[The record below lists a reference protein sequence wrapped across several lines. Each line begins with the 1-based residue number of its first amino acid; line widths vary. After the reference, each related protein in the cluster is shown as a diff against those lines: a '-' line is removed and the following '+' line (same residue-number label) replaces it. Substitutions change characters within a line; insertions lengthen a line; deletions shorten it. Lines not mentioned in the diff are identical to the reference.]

1 VNPPTPGALATRGP
15 GAALVTV
22 IAVANGVIVANLYYL
37 QPVLHQVRG
46 DFHLSESGASILITL
61 AQLGYAAGLVLVAPL
76 GDLVERRRLAVT
88 VYALAGLVLGA
99 VAVTRSYALF
109 VPLIFVVGLV
119 SVGAQILVPFAAD
132 LAEPSQRGRVIARV
146 MSGLLIGVLLSRTV
160 SGLIAQAAGWRAVF
174 VVACGALLV
183 TAAVLAWV
191 LPSEPARDSVPYW
204 RLIRG
209 SFALLA
215 EHAELRRRALYGS
228 LVFAAM
234 SIVWTELAFHLSG
247 APFHYSKAVIGLFGL
262 FGVAGVVAANF
273 AGHFADRRREHAATV
288 GAAGTL
294 TVSFLV
300 LMAGDSLFA
309 LGAGLILMDA
319 GMQAVQITNQSI
331 IYRLVPDARGRVT
344 SAYMFCAFVGASF
357 GSAAGGLLY
366 QHAGWAGDCWLGL
379 GLSVALL
386 APALVEL
393 RRAR

>member
-1 VNPPTPGALATRGP
+1 MSAPAPGARSTRGLNAP
-15 GAALVTV
+15 LIAV

-37 QPVLHQVRG
+37 QPVLHQIRA

-61 AQLGYAAGLVLVAPL
+61 AQLGYVAGLVLVAPL
-76 GDLVERRRLAVT
+76 GDLVERRRLAVW
-88 VYALAGLVLGA
+88 VFVLAGVALGVGA
-99 VAVTRSYALF
+99 VTPTYALF
-109 VPLIFVVGLV
+109 APLIFVVGLV
-119 SVGAQILVPFAAD
+119 SVGAQVLVPFAAD
-132 LAEPSQRGRVIARV
+132 LSAPEQRGRVIARV
-146 MSGLLIGVLLSRTV
+146 MSGLLIGVMLSRTV
-160 SGLIAQAAGWRAVF
+160 SGLIAEVAGWRGVF

-183 TAAVLAWV
+183 TAAVLARV
-191 LPSEPARDSVPYW
+191 LPGEPAREAIPYR
-204 RLIRG
+204 RLISG
-209 SFALLA
+209 SFVLLRQ
-215 EHAELRRRALYGS
+215 HRELRRRALYGA

-273 AGHFADRRREHAATV
+273 AGHFADQRREHAATV
-288 GAAGTL
+288 VAAATL
-294 TVSFLV
+294 TVSFV
-300 LMAGDSLFA
+300 VFMAGGSVA
-309 LGAGLILMDA
+309 AMGVGLVLMDA

-331 IYRLVPDARGRVT
+331 IYRLVPGARGQVT
-344 SAYMFCAFVGASF
+344 SAYMVCAFLGASF

-366 QHAGWAGDCWLGL
+366 EKVGWTGDCWLGL